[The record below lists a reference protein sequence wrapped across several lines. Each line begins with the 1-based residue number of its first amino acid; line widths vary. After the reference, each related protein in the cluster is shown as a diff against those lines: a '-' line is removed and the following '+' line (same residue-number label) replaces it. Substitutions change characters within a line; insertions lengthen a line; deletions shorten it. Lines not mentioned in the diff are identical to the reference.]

1 MPQCETFRGLI
12 GSNPMRRRLV
22 NSSSL
27 RSLGYDPRSQTL
39 EIEFHSGS
47 LYQYFGVPRR
57 VLEEMLAQHSLG
69 TYFNAEIRDVYQC
82 VRVR

>member
-1 MPQCETFRGLI
+1 
-12 GSNPMRRRLV
+12 MRRQLV

-39 EIEFHSGS
+39 EVEFHSTGV
-47 LYQYFGVPRR
+47 YQYFGVPRT

-69 TYFNAEIRDVYQC
+69 TYFNAEIRDVYRC
-82 VRVR
+82 VRIR

>member
-1 MPQCETFRGLI
+1 
-12 GSNPMRRRLV
+12 MRRRLV

-47 LYQYFGVPRR
+47 VYQYFGVPRT
-57 VLEEMLAQHSLG
+57 VLEEMLAQPSLG

-82 VRVR
+82 ARVR